1 MTVNGQTA
9 IDISSESGRALA
21 ARARAGRKRAL
32 SAIAQYCVV
41 ITEDGQATREV
52 LFSQPPTM
60 DELSRQVSPGAFVV
74 SVRMNRRYG
83 DAARR
88 ILAAE

>member
-1 MTVNGQTA
+1 MTVATKTA
-9 IDISSESGRALA
+9 LEISSDSGRALA

-41 ITEDGQATREV
+41 VTEDGQATREV
-52 LFSQPPTM
+52 LFSQPPTLR
-60 DELSRQVSPGAFVV
+60 ELCQQISPAAFVV